1 MDTKNNLQI
10 VGPVSHIDHSEY
22 LSTTQNSNN
31 NYYNILN
38 SIIQKSV
45 DYYSSDDE
53 IEPEP
58 EVEEQQIS
66 IFEQNVCKQCLC
78 NVCVCEDSPSESPE
92 PESLP
97 SESPEPESLPSESPE
112 PIPLPV
118 TLTIENGVKIKFE
131 REVEQPEL
139 IFPNQS
145 NYQYEILEILSDEE
159 NVEKPKPKSN
169 FYKYA
174 IASGILGGVAMFTS
188 FSISYLISKRNKKK
202 D

>member
-10 VGPVSHIDHSEY
+10 VGPLSSEY

-38 SIIQKSV
+38 SIIQKSI
-45 DYYSSDDE
+45 DSQISTIDDYSSDDE
-53 IEPEP
+53 IEP

-78 NVCVCEDSPSESPE
+78 NVCVCEDSPSES
-92 PESLP
+92 
-97 SESPEPESLPSESPE
+97 LPSESPE

-118 TLTIENGVKIKFE
+118 TLTIENGAKIKFE

>member
-1 MDTKNNLQI
+1 MNSNNSNNLQI
-10 VGPVSHIDHSEY
+10 VRP
-22 LSTTQNSNN
+22 N

-53 IEPEP
+53 IEQEQ
-58 EVEEQQIS
+58 EEQQIS
-66 IFEQNVCKQCLC
+66 IFEQNLLSK
-78 NVCVCEDSPSESPE
+78 
-92 PESLP
+92 
-97 SESPEPESLPSESPE
+97 SPEPESLPSESPE
-112 PIPLPV
+112 PIQEPRT
-118 TLTIENGVKIKFE
+118 TLTIENGAKIKFE

-174 IASGILGGVAMFTS
+174 IASGILGSVVMITS
-188 FSISYLISKRNKKK
+188 FSVSYFFSKKRNKNKN
-202 D
+202 